1 MGLFRPKAKAHP
13 SVSGRGAKPIKIVIG
28 GPFAAGKTTLIKT
41 VSEVTVVGTERT
53 VTDETSAIK
62 QQTTVA
68 MDFGRISFGPDC
80 SLHLFG
86 APGQRRFEI
95 MWEILSEGMIGFIML
110 VRATERRS
118 IEEAVQIM
126 ETFRSYADVPYVIGV
141 THLDQVDR
149 PAQEVLNEVRATLD
163 CPPEVEVHA
172 CDPRNREHVK
182 SLLLVVLHA
191 VLNRLERQ
199 PALG

>member
-13 SVSGRGAKPIKIVIG
+13 LVTGRGPKPLKIVIG

-53 VTDETSAIK
+53 ITDETSAIK

-86 APGQRRFEI
+86 APGQRRFEV
-95 MWEILSEGMIGFIML
+95 MWEILSEGMIGFILL
-110 VRATERRS
+110 VRATEHRS
-118 IEEAVQIM
+118 VEEAVQILQM
-126 ETFRSYADVPYVIGV
+126 FRSYADVPYVVGV
-141 THLDQVDR
+141 THLDKVDR
-149 PAQEVLNEVRATLD
+149 PAHEVLGEVRSTLQ

-172 CDPRNREHVK
+172 CDPRDREHVK
-182 SLLLVVLHA
+182 SLLLVVLNE